1 MPAPPPPAA
10 HLGRGLRLSTRA
22 GSPLRQKRCHQST
35 QGRKLQKHLSC
46 RAAATSESDAPP
58 PPSSAVEAPLLVR
71 GRLIGFL
78 SSNIQPRLC
87 SRELEGHPGLWVV
100 LSLLTVG

>member
-1 MPAPPPPAA
+1 MFAVPHPPRQLLTLADPGRESTPAEALP
-10 HLGRGLRLSTRA
+10 SERA
-22 GSPLRQKRCHQST
+22 GAKAAETSVL
-35 QGRKLQKHLSC
+35 QGGSDVRER
-46 RAAATSESDAPP
+46 RAAAA
-58 PPSSAVEAPLLVR
+58 PSSAVGAPLLVR

-87 SRELEGHPGLWVV
+87 SRDLEGHPGLWVV